1 MKCQAKNRRFFKKNR
16 KKVKNR
22 GQKGETPSPFRSFSP
37 LRSLSGMTVQRPPGV
52 FFGVQSAALSL
63 PQTSVCGPRHLES
76 RAPEKIPHQSAKR
89 GRHRSRCRR
98 VFFEGGDRC
107 RVESRATFARRTP
120 PQGLGAFTHH
130 GLSGLSP
137 VTHICGP
144 YLHCATALYA

>member
-1 MKCQAKNRRFFKKNR
+1 MKCQAKNRRFFKKDR

-22 GQKGETPSPFRSFSP
+22 GLKGETALPFP
-37 LRSLSGMTVQRPPGV
+37 LLFAPAVP
-52 FFGVQSAALSL
+52 FGHDRTKASRCFLG
-63 PQTSVCGPRHLES
+63 PVCGPFTTANRRLRS
-76 RAPEKIPHQSAKR
+76 AAPREQSPRKNTPQSAKR

-98 VFFEGGDRC
+98 VFFEGCDKC